1 MARPHVVPDCL
12 IASVIFFGVGACG
25 SPRPGPTE
33 VALAAVS
40 GDPALS
46 DDASTRESQEPRHV
60 RSEPLPPAP
69 SSPPPRDIS
78 GLARAQS
85 LFEEGKAAMATGNL
99 TLACEKL
106 AQSHAL
112 DPAVGTLLNLAKCQD
127 ASGDRPAACAS
138 LVEAAGRVTKGD
150 ARDQYMRTWAAS
162 IGCALP

>member
-1 MARPHVVPDCL
+1 MARPHAISEYL
-12 IASVIFFGVGACG
+12 IALVVFFGVGACA

-40 GDPALS
+40 GDPSSS
-46 DDASTRESQEPRHV
+46 DDGSTRESQAPRHV

-69 SSPPPRDIS
+69 SSPPPRDTS

-85 LFEEGKAAMATGNL
+85 LFEEGKAAMATGNF

-127 ASGDRPAACAS
+127 ASGNRPAACAS

-150 ARDQYMRTWAAS
+150 ARDQYLRTWGAS
-162 IGCALP
+162 MGCTLP